1 MQACE
6 VCGWDTREGTRV
18 CPSCRAQQRAPDA
31 AEPGVLAGVL
41 RTVRDMSTDAE
52 DAERPTTA
60 SQPRS
65 TTSRRPRG
73 PHRADDGSEQ
83 VVLREIEPGGDDQPR
98 PAAASSVAAS
108 LLAAFQAKH
117 DPTTPAAPGDHPD
130 DRPATAIE
138 GDAPGPAEVAAGVD
152 APPGTAVPPTG
163 ERVEAIDVTDRLTAL
178 DHPPAGDEVDDS
190 HSIRARS
197 TDETDATGIA
207 APLPDGQP
215 GASAATRIWGPDD
228 SGPITDRFANIPTVP
243 MEPGPASEPSV
254 GAPADDTTATD
265 ATAAPVPVDTIGD
278 ITVPPAPIREGTAAD
293 TSAAQEGAPS
303 PQAAT
308 HGAEAV
314 ATAEPSPPTADRTP
328 AQGGTTQPAQGGTAQ
343 PAQDAPAWRAALR
356 EAGTWTTV
364 AQFTLLFMGMLCVFQ
379 VVVLLVV
386 NQFLAQSPQVA
397 APDMLAA
404 HAKVATVM
412 LPALVGGAF
421 ATAAF
426 AAWRA
431 YTDPRERDDT
441 SWLRRRLGG
450 LPIAI
455 WAVFVAAALLLL
467 VVLLGTSATV
477 PEARQMTWWAIGA
490 CSLLGVACVAAPRGL
505 ATHEADDGAEAPAR
519 DGERVSA

>member
-18 CPSCRAQQRAPDA
+18 CPSCRAQQQAPDA

-41 RTVRDMSTDAE
+41 RTVRDMSTDAD
-52 DAERPTTA
+52 DAERPTPA
-60 SQPRS
+60 GQPTS

-73 PHRADDGSEQ
+73 PRPADDDSEQ

-117 DPTTPAAPGDHPD
+117 DPTTPAAPSSHPD

-138 GDAPGPAEVAAGVD
+138 GDVPAPAEVGTGVD
-152 APPGTAVPPTG
+152 APPGAAAPPIG
-163 ERVEAIDVTDRLTAL
+163 DRVEAIDVTDRLRAL
-178 DHPPAGDEVDDS
+178 DRPPAGDEVDDNQ
-190 HSIRARS
+190 SIRARS
-197 TDETDATGIA
+197 ADETDTAGIA
-207 APLPDGQP
+207 APLPNARP
-215 GASAATRIWGPDD
+215 GADAATRTWGPDD

-254 GAPADDTTATD
+254 GGPADDITATD
-265 ATAAPVPVDTIGD
+265 VSVPVPVDAIGD
-278 ITVPPAPIREGTAAD
+278 TTVPPAPVREDPAAD
-293 TSAAQEGAPS
+293 TPIAQEAAPS
-303 PQAAT
+303 AQASAPSAQA
-308 HGAEAV
+308 G
-314 ATAEPSPPTADRTP
+314 ATADPSPPTADRTP
-328 AQGGTTQPAQGGTAQ
+328 AQGGTAQQQA
-343 PAQDAPAWRAALR
+343 PDAPAWRAALR

-386 NQFLAQSPQVA
+386 NQFLAQSPQTA

-431 YTDPRERDDT
+431 QTDPRERDDT

-450 LPIAI
+450 LPIAV
-455 WAVFVAAALLLL
+455 WAVFVAATLVLL

-477 PEARQMTWWAIGA
+477 AEARQMTWWAIGA

-505 ATHEADDGAEAPAR
+505 ATHEADDGAEASVPG
-519 DGERVSA
+519 GERVSA